1 MGALGPGAPV
11 GPLSVPASTV
21 TGMRLLHTSDWHIGR
36 TFHGHD
42 LLADQRAVLAALSDL
57 AAEHAVDA
65 VLVSGDI
72 YDRAVPSAEAMQVA
86 ARAVTC
92 IRAAGADIVAIAGNH
107 DSAPRLGVFTDV
119 LEHGGL
125 HLRTDPRRTADPV
138 LLEDDDGPVAV
149 YAIPY
154 LEPEVVR
161 AVLGLDGTAGPV
173 GHQAVLDAAMA
184 MVRADLA
191 ARPAGTRSVVLAHAF
206 VVGGAAC
213 GSERS
218 IAVGGV
224 ESVAAGVFDGVD
236 YVALGHLHGRQR
248 VSDRMRYS
256 GSPLPYSFTESAHR
270 KGTWLVDLASE
281 GAATVQWLDL
291 PVVRPLAT
299 VRGTLDQ
306 VLSEHD
312 DLAEHYLS
320 VELTDRVRPA
330 DPMRRLQE
338 RFPFAVTLSWQPD
351 GIAPQQVS
359 FPAVTAAMP
368 DQDIIEAF
376 LADCRGAG
384 ADPGEQSIIASA
396 LAALRSAEVT
406 A

>member
-1 MGALGPGAPV
+1 
-11 GPLSVPASTV
+11 
-21 TGMRLLHTSDWHIGR
+21 MRLLHTSDWHVGR

-42 LLADQRAVLAALSDL
+42 LLDDQRAVLAALADL

-65 VLVSGDI
+65 VLISGDV
-72 YDRAVPSAEAMQVA
+72 YDRAVPSADAMQVA
-86 ARAVTC
+86 ARAVTG

-119 LEHGGL
+119 LEVGGL
-125 HLRTDPRRTADPV
+125 HLRTDPRRIADPV
-138 LLEDDDGPVAV
+138 LLQDGDGPIAV

-161 AVLGLDGTAGPV
+161 AALGLDGSGPL
-173 GHQAVLDAAMA
+173 GHQAVLEAAMA

-191 ARPAGTRSVVLAHAF
+191 SRPAATRSVVLAHAF
-206 VVGGAAC
+206 VVGGAAS

-224 ESVAAGVFDGVD
+224 ESVASTVFDGID

-248 VSDRMRYS
+248 LSDRMRYS
-256 GSPLPYSFTESAHR
+256 GSPLPYSFTESGHR
-270 KGTWLVDLASE
+270 KGAWLVDL
-281 GAATVQWLDL
+281 GADGVPTARWLDL

-306 VLSEHD
+306 ILSEHD
-312 DLAEHYLS
+312 DLADHYLA
-320 VELTDRVRPA
+320 VELTDPVRPA
-330 DPMRRLQE
+330 DPMRRLRE
-338 RFPFAVTLSWQPD
+338 CFPFAVTLSWQPD
-351 GIAPQQVS
+351 GVAPQSVS
-359 FPAVTAAMP
+359 FPAVTATAP
-368 DQDIIEAF
+368 DEDIVEAF

-384 ADPGEQSIIASA
+384 ADPGERQIIASA